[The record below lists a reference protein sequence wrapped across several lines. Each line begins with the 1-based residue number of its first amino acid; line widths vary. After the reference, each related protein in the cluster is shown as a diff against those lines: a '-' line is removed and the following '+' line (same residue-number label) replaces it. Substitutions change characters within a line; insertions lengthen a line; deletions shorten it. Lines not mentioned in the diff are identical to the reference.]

1 MKKRAFQKLIPA
13 FFLAVLLSGAA
24 ALEVC
29 AFPESFLRDRISP
42 PEENTETETAVSFCC
57 WDDSSDGN
65 LYACWELTGK
75 PAPLRVRIIKNGKAV
90 CGWSPASGVRYNCA
104 KTVAEN
110 GCGAYSFMVYVKKN
124 GYETAVTSEEL
135 FVDSALYL
143 KLRKKV
149 SASGTVGKTYIGPA
163 GGNGSEEAFP
173 EGTGDG
179 SETAERPVRL
189 SAPQGVKL
197 DEQQILSW
205 DKVENAGRYLIR
217 FYDASGCIMDV
228 KVRIAEK
235 LDISDQIANGCTE
248 VRISALGPAGG
259 TVYRESPV
267 CTFDIQ
273 GP

>member
-29 AFPESFLRDRISP
+29 AFPEAFVKELSGT
-42 PEENTETETAVSFCC
+42 PEESPETETTVSVCS
-57 WDDSSDGN
+57 WDCSSEGK

-75 PAPLRVRIIKNGKAV
+75 AFPLRIRVFRNGKAV
-90 CGWSPASGVRYNCA
+90 CGWVPASGERYNCA
-104 KTVAEN
+104 RTVAEN

-143 KLRKKV
+143 KLRKNV
-149 SASGTVGKTYIGPA
+149 RASGTVGKTYIGPA

-205 DKVENAGRYLIR
+205 DKVENDGRYLIR
-217 FYDASGCIMDV
+217 FYDASGCIMDA
-228 KVRIAEK
+228 KVRIAAK
-235 LDISDQIANGCTE
+235 LDISGQIADGCTE
-248 VRISALGPAGG
+248 VRISALGPAGQ
-259 TVYRESPV
+259 TIYRESPV

>member
-42 PEENTETETAVSFCC
+42 PEENTETETAVSVCF
-57 WDDSSDGN
+57 WDDNSDGN

-75 PAPLRVRIIKNGKAV
+75 PAPLRVRIFKNGKAV
-90 CGWSPASGVRYNCA
+90 CGWTPASGVRCNCA
-104 KTVAEN
+104 KTVVEN

-143 KLRKKV
+143 KLRKSIKT
-149 SASGTVGKTYIGPA
+149 SGT
-163 GGNGSEEAFP
+163 P
-173 EGTGDG
+173 ETV
-179 SETAERPVRL
+179 EKPVRL
-189 SAPQGVKL
+189 AAPQGVKL

-205 DKVENAGRYLIR
+205 GKVENAGRYLIR
-217 FYDASGCIMDV
+217 FYDASGCIMDA
-228 KVRIAEK
+228 KVRIAAK
-235 LDISDQIANGCTE
+235 LDISGQIANGCRE
-248 VRISALGPAGG
+248 VRISALGPAGE

-267 CTFDIQ
+267 ITFDIQ